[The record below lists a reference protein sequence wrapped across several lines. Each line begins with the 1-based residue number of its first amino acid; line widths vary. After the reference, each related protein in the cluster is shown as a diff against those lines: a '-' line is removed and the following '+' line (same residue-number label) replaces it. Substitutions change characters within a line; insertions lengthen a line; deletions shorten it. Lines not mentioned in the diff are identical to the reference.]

1 MPSPNR
7 TYRKRGYRVEYRLDL
22 DAWQRAYLR
31 QHVETDA
38 QAAASLHLDSS
49 TLSRVRSGHI
59 RPGNEFMAHVRRY
72 WPGEQFEDLFR
83 LQEVAT

>member
-7 TYRKRGYRVEYRLDL
+7 TARKTGYRMEYRLDL
-22 DAWQRAYLR
+22 EAWERAYRR
-31 QHVETDA
+31 QDVRSDA
-38 QAAASLHLDSS
+38 QAAAELHIAHS
-49 TLSRVRSGHI
+49 TISRIRSGHF

-83 LQEVAT
+83 LHEAA